1 RLLAR
6 RGHQVERA
14 GSVAQAIEVANHSE
28 FDLIISDLGLPDGS
42 GRDLMLALQEKS
54 HVPAIALSGYG
65 MKSDIEESKAA
76 GFDEHFTKPVDISQ
90 LEDAI
95 DKVLRVGSC
104 VLRVVR
110 LKLFF
115 IWLILAMPVVGQ
127 LPEAMDP
134 ATRPKTWF
142 ADLQM
147 MMRHG
152 RMEPAMQETLVKIHQ
167 FAKRGR
173 LVRITKQHQYS
184 AFSTSRGILA
194 FRRGISEDPE
204 RVKEVWYDGI
214 VIGIHAS
221 KHDPPSLPFH
231 VESRIG
237 GVPLLARKVD
247 TPLAMNPLVV

>member
-1 RLLAR
+1 MNC
-6 RGHQVERA
+6 
-14 GSVAQAIEVANHSE
+14 VA
-28 FDLIISDLGLPDGS
+28 F
-42 GRDLMLALQEKS
+42 
-54 HVPAIALSGYG
+54 
-65 MKSDIEESKAA
+65 
-76 GFDEHFTKPVDISQ
+76 
-90 LEDAI
+90 
-95 DKVLRVGSC
+95 
-104 VLRVVR
+104 VR

-115 IWLILAMPVVGQ
+115 VWLILAMPVVGQ

-134 ATRPKTWF
+134 ATRPKTWV

-152 RMEPAMQETLVKIHQ
+152 RMEPAMPETLVKIHQ

-204 RVKEVWYDGI
+204 RAKEVWYDGI
-214 VIGIHAS
+214 LIGIHAS
-221 KHDPPSLPFH
+221 KYEPPPLPFH

-237 GVPLLARKVD
+237 GVPLLARKAD
-247 TPLAMNPLVV
+247 TPLAMNPLVVEDETYFGEKCTMCEYGAGVWVNRVFVRNDRVIAIYFGIEP